1 MTRAKSAFVTTA
13 SNFQPSCGLIPF
25 CINTS
30 NICWAVGAAGRNRT
44 KPKAWTVIA
53 TDDKKTARINL
64 LRYVLRTL
72 DHTDAKIEKP
82 DPDVVLTAAK
92 AKGRLAR

>member
-1 MTRAKSAFVTTA
+1 M
-13 SNFQPSCGLIPF
+13 
-25 CINTS
+25 
-30 NICWAVGAAGRNRT
+30 
-44 KPKAWTVIA
+44 IA

>member
-1 MTRAKSAFVTTA
+1 MCKPSPPTRRPPNSE
-13 SNFQPSCGLIPF
+13 SISG
-25 CINTS
+25 
-30 NICWAVGAAGRNRT
+30 VGAEAGSNAG
-44 KPKAWTVIA
+44 AWTVIA